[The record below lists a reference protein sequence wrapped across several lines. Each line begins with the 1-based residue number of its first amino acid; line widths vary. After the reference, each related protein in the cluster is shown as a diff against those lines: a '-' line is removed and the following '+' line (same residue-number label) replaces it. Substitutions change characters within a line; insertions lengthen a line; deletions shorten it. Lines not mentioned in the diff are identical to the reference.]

1 MVTQSVQTPE
11 DSIAAFERRMQTLT
25 QELHLIN
32 KELGQVDLLALAHRT
47 EDLVRQTKG
56 LLDANVNIL
65 FHNEPERVPEDLH
78 RQLEYAR
85 GHIEKALGEEYHFD
99 VIKQRLYMAN
109 SLCEYVIHGI
119 SAAIE
124 RLKREGS

>member
-65 FHNEPERVPEDLH
+65 FHNEPLTFELWEVFFH
-78 RQLEYAR
+78 RI
-85 GHIEKALGEEYHFD
+85 IEADFAFVHEHHEGGGGDRLG
-99 VIKQRLYMAN
+99 L
-109 SLCEYVIHGI
+109 
-119 SAAIE
+119 
-124 RLKREGS
+124 